1 MLSHEMIKSLVEIS
15 GSKANDRDDSYF
27 HIAYGVDEKFLYGVG
42 TSISSILI
50 KIIKRRIFIS
60 IFWLMT

>member
-15 GSKANDRDDSYF
+15 GSKANDRDDGYF

-50 KIIKRRIFIS
+50 N
-60 IFWLMT
+60 T